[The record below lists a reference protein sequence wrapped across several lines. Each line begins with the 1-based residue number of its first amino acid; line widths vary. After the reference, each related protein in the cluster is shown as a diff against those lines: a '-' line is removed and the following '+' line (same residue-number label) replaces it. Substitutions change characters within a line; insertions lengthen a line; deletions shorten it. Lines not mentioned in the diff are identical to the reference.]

1 MIQRILFALAVVFLA
16 TPAMAATKA
25 AVFPF
30 DFHDAQQD
38 GEMFPQNDPEDLRR
52 LQLVTDE
59 LRSLMQKDER
69 FDVVDLSSKAK
80 EIEAASPFYKC
91 DGCEAPIAKD
101 AGADIAVT
109 GYVDKLS
116 SAALNLQIIVRDVAT
131 GQPTK
136 TMSAAISGNTDD
148 MWLRGVRYLW
158 KNRFNAEA
166 EQK

>member
-1 MIQRILFALAVVFLA
+1 MMQRFLFAFLAVLMV
-16 TPAMAATKA
+16 TPAAANTKA

-38 GEMFPQNDPEDLRR
+38 GEMFPQNDPEDMRR
-52 LQLVTDE
+52 LQLVADE
-59 LRSLMQKDER
+59 LKSLMQKDGR
-69 FDVVDLSSKAK
+69 YQVVDLSSRAK

-116 SAALNLQIIVRDVAT
+116 SASLNLQIIVRDTAT
-131 GQPTK
+131 GKLTK

-166 EQK
+166 KEK

>member
-1 MIQRILFALAVVFLA
+1 MIKRVLLACVAVLLA
-16 TPAMAATKA
+16 SPAAATTKA

-38 GEMFPQNDPEDLRR
+38 GEMFPQNDPEDIRR
-52 LQLVTDE
+52 LQLVSDE
-59 LRSLMQKDER
+59 LKSLMQQDPR
-69 FDVVDLSSKAK
+69 YGVVDLSSKAQ
-80 EIEAASPFYKC
+80 EIDKASPFYKC
-91 DGCEAPIAKD
+91 DGCEAPIAKE
-101 AGADIAVT
+101 AGADVAVT

-116 SAALNLQIIVRDVAT
+116 NASLNLQIVVRDAGSGT
-131 GQPTK
+131 LMK

-158 KNRFNAEA
+158 KNRFNSEA

>member
-1 MIQRILFALAVVFLA
+1 MMRHFLFALAAMLMI
-16 TPAMAATKA
+16 TPASAKTKT

-52 LQLVTDE
+52 LQLVAEE
-59 LRSLMQKDER
+59 LRSLMRNDGR
-69 FDVVDLSSKAK
+69 FEVIDLSSKAK
-80 EIEAASPFYKC
+80 EVEAASPFYKC
-91 DGCEAPIAKD
+91 DGCEAPIAKEL
-101 AGADIAVT
+101 GADLAVT

-116 SAALNLQIIVRDVAT
+116 SASLNLQIIVRDSAT
-131 GQPTK
+131 GKPTK

-158 KNRFNAEA
+158 KNRFNNEA
-166 EQK
+166 EQQ

>member
-1 MIQRILFALAVVFLA
+1 MMQRLLFVLAAVLMV
-16 TPAMAATKA
+16 TPAAAATKA
-25 AVFPF
+25 AIFPF

-52 LQLVTDE
+52 LQLVADE
-59 LRSLMQKDER
+59 LRSLMQKDGR
-69 FDVVDLSSKAK
+69 YDILDLSSKAK

-101 AGADIAVT
+101 AGADITVT

-116 SAALNLQIIVRDVAT
+116 KAALNMQIIVRDAST
-131 GQPTK
+131 GKPTK
-136 TMSAAISGNTDD
+136 TMSATINGDTDE
-148 MWLRGVRYLW
+148 MWLHGIRYLW
-158 KNRFNAEA
+158 KNRFSVEA

>member
-1 MIQRILFALAVVFLA
+1 MMQRFLFTLVAVLMV
-16 TPAMAATKA
+16 TPAAATTKA

-52 LQLVTDE
+52 LQLVADE
-59 LRSLMQKDER
+59 LRSLMQKDSRYE
-69 FDVVDLSSKAK
+69 VVDLSSKAK

-109 GYVDKLS
+109 GYIDKLS
-116 SAALNLQIIVRDVAT
+116 SASLNLQIIVRDSKT
-131 GQPTK
+131 GAPTK
-136 TMSAAISGNTDD
+136 TMSAAINGNTDD
-148 MWLRGVRYLW
+148 LWLRGVRYLW

>member
-1 MIQRILFALAVVFLA
+1 MMQRFLFAFVVVLMA
-16 TPAMAATKA
+16 TPAAATTKA

-30 DFHDAQQD
+30 DFHDVQQD
-38 GEMFPQNDPEDLRR
+38 GEMFPQNDPDDLRR
-52 LQLVTDE
+52 LQLVADE
-59 LRSLMQKDER
+59 LKSLMQKDGR
-69 FDVVDLSSKAK
+69 YDVVDLSSKTK

-116 SAALNLQIIVRDVAT
+116 SAALNMQIIVRDSAT
-131 GQPTK
+131 GKPTK
-136 TMSAAISGNTDD
+136 TMSATINGDTDD
-148 MWLRGVRYLW
+148 MWLHGIRYLW
-158 KNRFNAEA
+158 RNRFSAEA

>member
-1 MIQRILFALAVVFLA
+1 MMQRFVFALVAMLMV
-16 TPAMAATKA
+16 TPAHATMKA

-30 DFHDAQQD
+30 DFHDAQQE
-38 GEMFPQNDPEDLRR
+38 GELFPQNDPEDLRR
-52 LQLVTDE
+52 LQLAMDE
-59 LRSLMQKDER
+59 LKSLMQKDSRYE
-69 FDVVDLSSKAK
+69 VVDLSSKIK

-116 SAALNLQIIVRDVAT
+116 SASLNLQIIVRDAKT
-131 GQPTK
+131 GAPTK
-136 TMSAAISGNTDD
+136 TMSAAINGNSDD
-148 MWLRGVRYLW
+148 LWLRGVRYLW
-158 KNRFNAEA
+158 KNRFNGEA